1 MNSEDYEL
9 LIKALDTY
17 SISLNKVA
25 TGYPELV
32 TKIQL
37 LRSKCVD
44 YKNRVN
50 VINNIKNIMNRYS
63 ISKSDL

>member
-17 SISLNKVA
+17 SISLNNEA
-25 TGYPELV
+25 IGYPEIRN
-32 TKIQL
+32 KIHL
-37 LRSKCVD
+37 LRAKCVD

>member
-17 SISLNKVA
+17 SISLNNEA
-25 TGYPELV
+25 IGYPEIRN
-32 TKIQL
+32 KIQL